1 MLVVKLYEPK
11 MVGTGQL
18 KQLADMTGKA
28 MLKDD
33 INSIIE
39 GKSYQMFVRS
49 FQQLSLARSGSSVD
63 EIDDIENDTADIDED
78 DEEHK
83 RYNYRISRFP
93 IVIKYTCIQCK
104 RAMDVDESNI
114 AICSLCKTTQRLTN
128 PKLTAK
134 R

>member
-11 MVGTGQL
+11 VVGTGQL

-83 RYNYRISRFP
+83 DDFQSLLNIYVSSANEQWMLMNRILQY
-93 IVIKYTCIQCK
+93 VAY
-104 RAMDVDESNI
+104 
-114 AICSLCKTTQRLTN
+114 
-128 PKLTAK
+128 AK
-134 R
+134 RPSALQILN

>member
-11 MVGTGQL
+11 MVGTG
-18 KQLADMTGKA
+18 QLADMTGKA

-78 DEEHK
+78 DEENKDTITGFQDFQSLLNIHVSSA
-83 RYNYRISRFP
+83 NEQWMLMNRILQY
-93 IVIKYTCIQCK
+93 VAY
-104 RAMDVDESNI
+104 
-114 AICSLCKTTQRLTN
+114 
-128 PKLTAK
+128 AK
-134 R
+134 RPSALQILN